1 MYSTRSDK
9 GIVSTT
15 EKDASTAAIDIL
27 NSGGNAIDAALAASG
42 VLSVNSQHQCGIGG
56 DLFAL
61 IYINNKVYALNSSG
75 YSGSKLSQYAKQE
88 KEKPLKVFKDP
99 RLITIPGAVD
109 GWLAMHKKFGSKPL
123 KIIFN
128 RAIELANDGFS
139 INQSLLNAINDT
151 RKSFPENPLNAINKL
166 GQVFKRPEIAKQLQ
180 LITNKNGRDAFY
192 QGIFGDELVSLTNSF
207 ISQKDL
213 QKKQYDWVTP
223 LCYEFKGFK
232 FWTTP
237 PNSQAFLILEVL
249 KKIHN
254 EKNLFREIENVQS
267 SVILQMIKLGQNRD
281 EHLKNYFQILG
292 SDTNYLCVVDQ
303 RGVGVSL
310 VQSNAHGFGSHLI
323 LEKSGVY
330 LHNRGLGFIK
340 NNYEFCPRNNS
351 RPPHTLCPLIVTKG
365 DQLSTLL
372 GTMGADSQPQIILQT
387 WINNFF
393 LKNVSESLSLPRWIL
408 SGNNKEELFPFN
420 TWKHS
425 TSQKFLPT
433 LSHELNFSA
442 KILDNFKKTNF
453 RTLSVHNN
461 PNIFGHCQMIVK
473 KNKFYEGSHDPRSIT
488 GLTIGL

>member
-1 MYSTRSDK
+1 M
-9 GIVSTT
+9 
-15 EKDASTAAIDIL
+15 

-75 YSGSKLSQYAKQE
+75 YSGSKLSQYAKHE
-88 KEKPLKVFKDP
+88 KEKPLKVFKDH

-128 RAIELANDGFS
+128 RAIELANDGFP

-151 RKSFPENPLNAINKL
+151 RKSFPENPLNGINKL

-180 LITNKNGRDAFY
+180 LITKINGRDAFY

-254 EKNLFREIENVQS
+254 EKILFHDIENAQS

-281 EHLKNYFQILG
+281 ENLKIFSSNDESNVDQANQRCAATNQQSNQIFNADSCDSASCAFKSQFDQIGTYANSFKYLG
-292 SDTNYLCVVDQ
+292 SAIT
-303 RGVGVSL
+303 
-310 VQSNAHGFGSHLI
+310 
-323 LEKSGVY
+323 
-330 LHNRGLGFIK
+330 LHR
-340 NNYEFCPRNNS
+340 
-351 RPPHTLCPLIVTKG
+351 
-365 DQLSTLL
+365 
-372 GTMGADSQPQIILQT
+372 
-387 WINNFF
+387 
-393 LKNVSESLSLPRWIL
+393 
-408 SGNNKEELFPFN
+408 
-420 TWKHS
+420 
-425 TSQKFLPT
+425 
-433 LSHELNFSA
+433 
-442 KILDNFKKTNF
+442 
-453 RTLSVHNN
+453 
-461 PNIFGHCQMIVK
+461 
-473 KNKFYEGSHDPRSIT
+473 
-488 GLTIGL
+488 